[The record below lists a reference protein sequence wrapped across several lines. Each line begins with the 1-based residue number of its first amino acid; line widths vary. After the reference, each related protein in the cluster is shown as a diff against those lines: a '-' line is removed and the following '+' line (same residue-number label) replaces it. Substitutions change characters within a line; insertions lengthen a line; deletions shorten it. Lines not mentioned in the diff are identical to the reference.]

1 MKAVTRNL
9 FREIARTR
17 NRFLSI
23 FTICAIGV
31 GFFSG
36 VRATPSDM
44 TITADN
50 YYDSHDLFDIRV
62 MSTFGLT
69 DGDLQALSEVEGV
82 DHVQASKYT
91 DLTLSYDGRNYN
103 TRIYSIGEND
113 QMNRIDLTGGRMPQ
127 AEDECVLNS
136 SKLREGMK
144 IGDKVT
150 LSDSTG
156 AEEFP
161 LKHTEYTIVGT
172 FETPMYVS
180 ATQRGSTTIGNGSL
194 QAFLYVAESN
204 FTQEAYSEI

>member
-113 QMNRIDLTGGRMPQ
+113 R
-127 AEDECVLNS
+127 
-136 SKLREGMK
+136 
-144 IGDKVT
+144 
-150 LSDSTG
+150 
-156 AEEFP
+156 
-161 LKHTEYTIVGT
+161 
-172 FETPMYVS
+172 
-180 ATQRGSTTIGNGSL
+180 
-194 QAFLYVAESN
+194 
-204 FTQEAYSEI
+204 